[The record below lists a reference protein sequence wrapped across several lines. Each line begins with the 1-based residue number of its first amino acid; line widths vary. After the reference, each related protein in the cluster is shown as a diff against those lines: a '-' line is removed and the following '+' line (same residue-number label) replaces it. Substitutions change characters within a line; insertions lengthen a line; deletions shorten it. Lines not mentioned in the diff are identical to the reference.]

1 MPDLYQEIITRTPA
15 GRWGHADECAGAAV
29 SWRPEHPILSLV
41 LPSALTAVIRSDNPD
56 EDEEFAPFESPEPSA
71 HTAV

>member
-1 MPDLYQEIITRTPA
+1 MPTNALEQQFF
-15 GRWGHADECAGAAV
+15 GV
-29 SWRPEHPILSLV
+29 SSIRFLSLV